1 MPDSVSRRLENLVGS
16 FLTALSDSLTACAE
30 QAVGHTGAT
39 ASALTYLAQ
48 EPGRSI
54 DQLKRPLGLSQSA
67 TVRLVD
73 RLVADG
79 LVQRR
84 PGRDARSVAVHLTP
98 PGEQVA
104 QAILARRAAL
114 LSASLAPL
122 SQDERG
128 TLTNLVE
135 KLLGHI
141 TEDTAHGDRIC
152 RFCDP
157 VACPSESCPVSL
169 AAEPDEPAELPRR
182 TGYGGGTDVRRRY
195 RRLTRTNTRA

>member
-1 MPDSVSRRLENLVGS
+1 VPDNGSRRLENLVGS
-16 FLTALSDSLTACAE
+16 LLTALSDSLTASAE

-73 RLVADG
+73 RLVVDG

-84 PGRDARSVAVHLTP
+84 PGRDARSIAVHLTP

-104 QAILARRAAL
+104 QAILARRATL

-128 TLTNLVE
+128 ALTGLVE

-141 TEDTAHGDRIC
+141 TEDLAHGDRIC

-157 VACPSESCPVSL
+157 VVCPSESCPVSR
-169 AAEPDEPAELPRR
+169 AAEPDTGRR
-182 TGYGGGTDVRRRY
+182 PHRPSNSDGPVVTTGQAFADTAVS
-195 RRLTRTNTRA
+195 